1 MKKQFTAAL
10 AGMMLV
16 SLAGCTD
23 ASAKLKDA
31 DTVLFTVGNTTVTKG
46 TIYNMMKSSDTAG
59 VITTSASH
67 YIADQEIEV
76 TDEMRTSAEEMLES
90 YKELYGNSF
99 TSYLESSGMSEEDYI
114 NDYLLAYEKEDKL
127 TEKYIDENFDSIVE
141 EYKPVK
147 ATILKFT
154 SEDDANAALSEL
166 KDGKA
171 DAAEAAS
178 NHNSDSTGSS
188 DIYTLE
194 STDLDAM
201 VRTVLFSLSAD
212 DGWQN
217 IASADGAEFFLVH
230 ADETDTEAM
239 REDIVSHFS
248 ADTDFATVIK
258 KFYLNKYKFHLY
270 DIDAYN
276 AVKADYPEY
285 IIQDKTAAE

>member
-1 MKKQFTAAL
+1 MKKQFTAAI

-16 SLAGCTD
+16 TLAGCTD

-46 TIYNMMKSSDTAG
+46 TVYSMMKSSDTAG

-76 TDEMRTSAEEMLES
+76 TDEMRTSAEETLAS
-90 YKELYGNSF
+90 YKEIYGDSF
-99 TSYLESSGMSEEDYI
+99 TSYLESSGMTEEDYI
-114 NDYLLAYEKEDKL
+114 NEYLLAYEKEDKL
-127 TEKYIDENFDSIVE
+127 TEKYIEENYDKLIE
-141 EYKPVK
+141 EYKPLK
-147 ATILKFT
+147 ATILTFK

-171 DAAEAAS
+171 DASEAAK

-188 DIYTLE
+188 SIYTLE
-194 STDLDAM
+194 STELDAM
-201 VRTVLFSLSAD
+201 VRTVLFSLGAD

-217 IASADGAEFFLVH
+217 IISSDGSEFYLVH
-230 ADETDTEAM
+230 ADETDTETLHD
-239 REDIVSHFS
+239 DIVSYFS
-248 ADTDFATVIK
+248 SNSDFAKKIK
-258 KFYLNKYKFHLY
+258 TFYLNKYNFRLY

-276 AVKADYPEY
+276 AVKESYPEY
-285 IIQDKTAAE
+285 VVQDGTASE